1 MHYPSKVVG
10 WIITVIGILMMLFQ
24 ILTDA
29 HVYFSSLITA
39 GVILVG
45 LYTLLTSKALGM
57 VHEIEDYMDHHQSG
71 HAHSS

>member
-1 MHYPSKVVG
+1 MHYPTKVAG
-10 WIITVIGILMMLFQ
+10 WILTIIGVLMMLFQ

-45 LYTLLTSKALGM
+45 LSTLLTSKTIGM
-57 VHEIEDYMDHHQSG
+57 TQEIEDYMDHHQSG